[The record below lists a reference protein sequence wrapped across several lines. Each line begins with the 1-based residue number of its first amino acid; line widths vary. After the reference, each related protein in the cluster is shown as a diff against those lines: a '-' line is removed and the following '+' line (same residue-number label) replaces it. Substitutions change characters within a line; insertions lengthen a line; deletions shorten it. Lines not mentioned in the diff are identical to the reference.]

1 MIHVIKKI
9 HNSLKIELKTI
20 LGIILFTIFIV
31 GIERYQISQNIIEQF
46 HESKKSKNYLLIDT
60 IAPIISLN
68 ISLGL
73 ESANTEYL
81 DTIAKQNSYLK
92 FIELRD
98 TKNQLLYKY
107 GNFDDNTKAKEEIDF
122 CNKNI
127 TDATT
132 GEALGTIH
140 LNFSDD
146 DYQTI
151 VSKNKELTLKIIFI
165 TLFLLSFFIYLMKRE
180 FKYLKEL
187 SEQVLSYDPKLNN
200 CNLTPSNRLDEVG
213 VIHNAI
219 ISMVQKISSYTQLLD
234 ATNLSLEDKIKE
246 RTKELKEANKQ
257 LKALSITDELTQLPN
272 RRYFEEYFQNHWKLA
287 KRQGVAISIVM
298 CDIDYFKKVNDTYGH
313 LGGDAVLKNVAHV
326 MQTSLKRNTD
336 FIARYGG
343 EEFIIVMYDTNADV
357 AYELCTRIQDNLKN
371 MEDLVF
377 QGTTMKPVTM
387 SFGISSTV
395 PQKDDISENLIKYA
409 DNALY
414 KAKDNGRNCIVT
426 SLL

>member
-1 MIHVIKKI
+1 MIHIIEKI
-9 HNSLKIELKTI
+9 HNGLKIELKTI
-20 LGIILFTIFIV
+20 IGIIIFTIFIV
-31 GIERYQISQNIIEQF
+31 GLERYQISQNIIEQF
-46 HESKKSKNYLLIDT
+46 NESKKSKNYLLIDT
-60 IAPIISLN
+60 ISPILGLN
-68 ISLGL
+68 ILLGL
-73 ESANTEYL
+73 DSANRDYL
-81 DTIAKQNSYLK
+81 DYIAKQNSFLK

-98 TKNQLLYKY
+98 TKNKVLYSY
-107 GNFDDNTKAKEEIDF
+107 GNFHDCTNEKEHIDF
-122 CNKNI
+122 CNKSI
-127 TDATT
+127 IDTTT
-132 GEALGTIH
+132 GEALGTINLH
-140 LNFSDD
+140 FSDD

-151 VSKNKELTLKIIFI
+151 VSKNKELTFKIILI
-165 TLFLLSFFIYLMKRE
+165 TFVLLTLFIYLMKRE

-187 SEQVLSYDPKLNN
+187 SKHVLSYDPKLNN

-219 ISMVQKISSYTQLLD
+219 VSMVQKISSYTQLLD

-257 LKALSITDELTQLPN
+257 LKALSITDELTRLAN
-272 RRYFEEYFQNHWKLA
+272 RRSFEEYFQNNWELA

-313 LGGDAVLKNVAHV
+313 LGGDAVLKNVANI

-343 EEFIIVMYDTNADV
+343 EEFIIVMYDTNDDI
-357 AYELCTRIQDNLKN
+357 AYELCTRIQNSLKN
-371 MEDLVF
+371 MEDFVF
-377 QGTTMKPVTM
+377 QGTKMKPVTM

-395 PQKDDISENLIKYA
+395 PQKDDISENLIKHA

-414 KAKDNGRNCIVT
+414 KAKDNGRNCIIT

>member
-1 MIHVIKKI
+1 MIHVIKRI

-20 LGIILFTIFIV
+20 IGIILFTIFIV

-46 HESKKSKNYLLIDT
+46 NESKKSKNHLLIDT
-60 IAPIISLN
+60 IAPIIGLN

-73 ESANTEYL
+73 DSANKDYL

-98 TKNQLLYKY
+98 TKNQLLYSY
-107 GNFDDNTKAKEEIDF
+107 GTFNDNTKSKEHIDF
-122 CNKNI
+122 CKKNI
-127 TDATT
+127 NDSNTK
-132 GEALGTIH
+132 EALGSVCLH
-140 LNFSDD
+140 FSDA

-165 TLFLLSFFIYLMKRE
+165 ALILLAFFIYLMKRE

-187 SEQVLSYDPKLNN
+187 SEHVLSYDPKLNN
-200 CNLTPSNRLDEVG
+200 CSLIPSSRLDEVG

-219 ISMVQKISSYTQLLD
+219 ISMVQKINSYTQLLD

-246 RTKELKEANKQ
+246 RTKELKKANQQ
-257 LKALSITDELTQLPN
+257 LKALSVTDELTQLAN
-272 RRYFEEYFQNHWKLA
+272 RRSFEEYFQNHWELA

-313 LGGDAVLKNVAHV
+313 LGGDAVLKNIAQI

-343 EEFIIVMYDTNADV
+343 EEFIIVMYDTNADI

-371 MEDLVF
+371 MEDFVF

-395 PQKDDISENLIKYA
+395 PQKDDISEELIKHA

-414 KAKDNGRNCIVT
+414 KAKDNGRDCIVT